1 MKNDHQSLKY
11 FLEERVSSPAQP
23 KWVRKLMG
31 YDYELTYKKGK
42 DNLVADSLSLTFDD
56 QGSLSAI
63 SMPVPNWLHNRVMSM
78 TLHYLKSSNA
88 WTTALLLS
96 HITLGMVLH

>member
-1 MKNDHQSLKY
+1 
-11 FLEERVSSPAQP
+11 
-23 KWVRKLMG
+23 MG
-31 YDYELTYKKGK
+31 YDYEITYKKGK
-42 DNLVADSLSLTFDD
+42 DNIVADSLSRTFDD

-63 SMPVPNWLHNRVMSM
+63 SMPVPNWFNRFNRVMSM

-88 WTTALLLS
+88 WTTTLLLS